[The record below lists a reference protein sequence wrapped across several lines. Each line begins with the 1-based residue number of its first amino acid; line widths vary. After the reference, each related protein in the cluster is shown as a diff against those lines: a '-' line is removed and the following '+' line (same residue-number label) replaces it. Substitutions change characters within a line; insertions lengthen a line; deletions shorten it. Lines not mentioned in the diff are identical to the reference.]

1 MEGRKWF
8 VLSEDQVR
16 GPFEKEQIPAEI
28 TKVHSPLIWGRGLS
42 DWLTPEQWNK
52 VIVDYQANADRA
64 RAANERQWM
73 VRYRGQELQPM
84 HYAQMIE
91 YLRSIPDHAEVLIWT
106 EGYPEWKE
114 IYQIHKILDDL
125 GVSRRRH
132 PRVPIMG
139 QVEFESP
146 NGGFNGRALSISE
159 GGLGVTDTPPVRI
172 GDKFKVVIKS
182 PNLFSQLHASAEV
195 VFAGSD
201 GYCGLKFSGLPME
214 SKSAIIEY
222 VKRFTEGQVR
232 TGTGTGTATNIA

>member
-8 VLSEDQVR
+8 VLSNDEVH
-16 GPFEKEQIPAEI
+16 GPFEKEQIPEELS
-28 TKVHSPLIWGRGLS
+28 KFSSPLIWGRGLT
-42 DWLTPEQWNK
+42 DWLSPEQWNK
-52 VIVDYQANADRA
+52 VLSDYQANAERA
-64 RAANERQWM
+64 RAQNERLWM
-73 VRYRGQELQPM
+73 VRYRGQELPAM
-84 HYAQMIE
+84 PYPQMID
-91 YLRSIPDHAEVLIWT
+91 YLKTIPDHAEVLIWT

-114 IYQIHKILDDL
+114 IYQIHKVLDDL

-139 QVEFESP
+139 QVDFE
-146 NGGFNGRALSISE
+146 NQGGQFSGRALSISE

-172 GDKFKVVIKS
+172 GDRFKVVVKS
-182 PNLFSQLHASAEV
+182 SNLFSPLHATVEV
-195 VFAGSD
+195 VFAGAD

-232 TGTGTGTATNIA
+232 TGTSTNIV